1 MVKMKYEIKLN
12 QNKVGREYVKVP
24 FEKKQY
30 IIAGNLV
37 SIPQKLYEK
46 LMREQPDN
54 FLFYEDGK
62 LKITFKKEEVNKTSL
77 KGTIE
82 KKVPIKEKKN
92 IFKKTLD
99 KFKGE

>member
-1 MVKMKYEIKLN
+1 MKYEIKLN
-12 QNKVGREYVKVP
+12 QNKVKKECVKIP

-30 IIAGNLV
+30 VILGNLI

-46 LMREQPDN
+46 LIQEQPDN
-54 FLFYEDGK
+54 FLFYIDGK
-62 LKITFKKEEVNKTSL
+62 LEITFKKEEEKTTL
-77 KGTIE
+77 EGTIE

-92 IFKKTLD
+92 VFKKTLD